1 MKRPRNFASDNNSGI
16 CPEAWTALEEANQN
30 HALGYGDDRWTKQAA
45 DLIREV
51 FETDCEV
58 FFVFNGTAANSLSL
72 ASTCRSY
79 HSILCHENAHVEL
92 DECGAPEFFSNG
104 TKVQLVPGANG
115 RMTHQGIESAVL
127 KRTDLH
133 FPKTRAVTLTQATEL
148 GTLYQPA
155 QLQAIHRVAKKH
167 ELKIHMD
174 GARFANAV
182 AQLKVAPKEITW
194 KAGVDILS
202 FGCTKNGAPVGDA
215 VVFFNHDLAH
225 EFEWRCKQAGQL
237 ASKMRFIAAP
247 WVHLLRDGAWLRH
260 AANANKMAA
269 RLARGINRIRGL
281 KLMFPR
287 QANGVFVELPVA
299 VIAALHR
306 IGWHFYTFIGE
317 GGARLMCSWDTTP
330 EDVDDLLADLTELMA
345 NRKKLPVPK
354 PGQVQNH

>member
-79 HSILCHENAHVEL
+79 HSILCHENAHVEQ

-115 RMTHQGIESAVL
+115 RMTPQGIETAVL

-194 KAGVDILS
+194 KAGVDAVT
-202 FGCTKNGAPVGDA
+202 FGGTKNGLMGVEG
-215 VVFFNHDLAH
+215 VIFFDPDKAW
-225 EFEWRCKQAGQL
+225 EFELRRKRGAHLFSKHRYLSAQML
-237 ASKMRFIAAP
+237 AYLENDLWIK
-247 WVHLLRDGAWLRH
+247 L
-260 AANANKMAA
+260 ANKANKSA
-269 RLARGINRIRGL
+269 SRLIEGL
-281 KLMFPR
+281 KDIKDVKITLSQPFPR
-287 QANGVFVELPVA
+287 
-299 VIAALHR
+299 
-306 IGWHFYTFIGE
+306 
-317 GGARLMCSWDTTP
+317 D
-330 EDVDDLLADLTELMA
+330 
-345 NRKKLPVPK
+345 
-354 PGQVQNH
+354 